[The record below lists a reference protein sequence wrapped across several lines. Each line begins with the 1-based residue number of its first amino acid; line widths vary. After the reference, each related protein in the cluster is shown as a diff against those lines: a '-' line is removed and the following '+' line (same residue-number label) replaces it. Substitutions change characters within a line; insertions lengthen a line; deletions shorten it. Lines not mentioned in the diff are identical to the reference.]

1 MQIIVFRFYTNFAN
15 CASSSSYLLS
25 DAGTQVRASFTVA
38 TTTSDVLMKSIIA
51 LPLFSLCPIIT
62 TPSPHHIPSTLD
74 GHRQGDAH
82 VPASFTFIPVHDC
95 PILARDCLML
105 AHDSPNRA
113 GVDKSP
119 DISPFMVMLGPAC
132 GDVHDTRTF
141 FVGVAPEPHI

>member
-1 MQIIVFRFYTNFAN
+1 M
-15 CASSSSYLLS
+15 
-25 DAGTQVRASFTVA
+25 A
-38 TTTSDVLMKSIIA
+38 TTTIDELMDPDFD

-62 TPSPHHIPSTLD
+62 APSPYHTPFTLD

-113 GVDKSP
+113 GVDKSS
-119 DISPFMVMLGPAC
+119 DISPFMAMLGPAC
-132 GDVHDTRTF
+132 GDVHDTHTF